1 MEELITLE
9 ARHLFTIFRNEENGY
24 TVAKF
29 ATYDTKEDEF
39 TATGIFREL
48 IEEECY
54 RMQGEYKE
62 HNRYGM
68 QFQVLKYEKMMPN
81 DESSLIRYFSSS
93 LFAGIG
99 KQTAKLIVDALGEN
113 AIELIK
119 QDQTCLDQI
128 SGLNDKKKASILQG
142 IREHGDL
149 DDSVVFFS
157 QFGISVKNIMKI
169 EAAYGEQAVATIKE
183 NPYQMIE
190 DIDGIGFQTADKV
203 AMELSF
209 EMTHPYRIKAAVL
222 SCVLD
227 LCMGSGD
234 TYTNEA
240 AIHRELKKR
249 FEMDLPSIAE
259 HLEEL
264 QGDGMII
271 LEDQRIYHHTQ
282 YDAERGIASFL
293 ARFPYEE
300 SEPHDFTDIFE
311 KLSALEDEHHIHY
324 EQKQKDAILRFLEHP
339 FSIITGGPGTG
350 KTTIVQG
357 ILELYQSYFPEQ
369 LISLCAPTGRASK
382 RLSQLSEGRAT
393 TIHSLLHWDLESN
406 TFLINE
412 ADPIPSDVLI
422 IDEFSMVDSWLF
434 YNLLLASHMV
444 KKILVIGDE
453 DQLASVGPGCVL
465 KDLISSQAFPLTRLE
480 KIFRQ
485 QEGSDVVTLAFE
497 IKEEQVT
504 VLEQAKDIAFF
515 PCQSHEVRGVVNKVV
530 ANALAKGYDTKDI
543 QVLVPMYQGVAG
555 IDALNNALQQMMNP
569 PQAYKRELKVGYRTF
584 REEDKVLQLKN
595 QPDDNVS
602 NGDIGI
608 IKEIMFAD
616 EDIQDKNRIIV
627 EFDDHLVEYTGE
639 SLYHITHAYCISI
652 HKSQGSEYPIVI
664 MPIVK
669 DYRFMLQ
676 KRLLYTGVT
685 RAKKS
690 LVLLGDKDLFHHAI
704 QVQDRHSR
712 KSTLKQRIAAFME

>member
-1 MEELITLE
+1 MEGLTTLE
-9 ARHLFTIFRNEENGY
+9 ARHLYTIFRNDENGY

-29 ATYDTKEDEF
+29 VTYDSKEEEF

-54 RMQGEYKE
+54 RMQGEYKD
-62 HNRYGM
+62 HTRYGM
-68 QFQVLKYEKMMPN
+68 QFQMVKYEKMMPN

-99 KQTAKLIVDALGEN
+99 KKTAKQIVDELGEN

-119 QDQTCLDQI
+119 EDSTILDRVV
-128 SGLNDKKKASILQG
+128 GLNERKKASIVQG

-149 DDSVVFFS
+149 DDSVVFFN
-157 QFGISVKNIMKI
+157 QFGIGVKNIMKI
-169 EAAYGEQAVATIKE
+169 EAAYGEKAVETVKQ
-183 NPYQMIE
+183 NPYQVIE
-190 DIDGIGFQTADKV
+190 DIDGIGFQTADKI

-209 EMTHPYRIKAAVL
+209 DERHPYRMKAAVL

-227 LCMGSGD
+227 QCMASGD
-234 TYTNEA
+234 TYTNEQ
-240 AIHRELKKR
+240 AIQKEMKKSFGLEL
-249 FEMDLPSIAE
+249 DSIASY
-259 HLEEL
+259 LQEL
-264 QGDGMII
+264 QGDGFVMI
-271 LEDQRIYHHTQ
+271 EEERIYHHTQ
-282 YDAERGIASFL
+282 YEAERGIAKFL
-293 ARFPYEE
+293 AHFPYEE
-300 SEPHDFTDIFE
+300 EEPHDFSTIHE
-311 KLSALEDEHHIHY
+311 KLNTLEDKLHIHY
-324 EQKQKDAILRFLEHP
+324 EEKQRDAIQRFFEHP

-357 ILELYQSYFPEQ
+357 ILELYQSYFPEHI
-369 LISLCAPTGRASK
+369 ISLCAPTGRASK
-382 RLSQLSEGRAT
+382 RLSQLSDGRAT
-393 TIHSLLHWDLESN
+393 TIHSLLRWDLESN
-406 TFLINE
+406 TFLVNE
-412 ADPIPSDVLI
+412 SEPIISDVLI
-422 IDEFSMVDSWLF
+422 IDEFSMVDQWLF
-434 YNLLLASHMV
+434 YHLLLASHMI

-465 KDLISSQAFPLTRLE
+465 KDLIASDVFPLTRLE

-497 IKEEQVT
+497 IKEEHVE
-504 VLEQAKDIAFF
+504 VLDHAKDIAFF
-515 PCQSHEVRGVVNKVV
+515 SCQSHEVKSLVNQVVG
-530 ANALAKGYDTKDI
+530 NALSKGYEAKDI

-555 IDALNNALQQMMNP
+555 IDALNNALQQMINP
-569 PQAYKRELKVGYRTF
+569 PQRYKRELKVGYRTF

-595 QPDDNVS
+595 QPDDHVS

-608 IKEIMFAD
+608 IKEIIFAE

-627 EFDDHLVEYTGE
+627 EFDDQLVEYSGE
-639 SLYHITHAYCISI
+639 TLFNITHAYCISI

-690 LVLLGDKDLFHHAI
+690 LVLLGDRELFLHAI
-704 QVQDRHSR
+704 QVQDRHIR
-712 KSTLKQRIAAFME
+712 KSTLKNRILMFVA